1 VRDAYKKAI
10 LVITS
15 GVIAAVG
22 GFALTETVL
31 SLQYA
36 QWKIKFNKGIELS
49 SRLTVASQNPMLIW
63 EYRPNTVS
71 HYRGMFLHTNR
82 YGFRD
87 RDYEVPSRPAGV
99 YRVAFVGDS
108 VTVGLFVDDHET
120 FVRKF
125 EDYGHL
131 LNPSLQALN
140 FGIDGYNPDQIYEL
154 LRSRVMQFEPNK
166 VVYVMCLND
175 FDLTDASG
183 EKIRYYRKPHSFV
196 IEELRAL
203 FTPRLTWDA
212 RDSEAINNN
221 VKYHIWHYK
230 KNRMHVFDKIREMR
244 DFLHAKAISF
254 EVVVV
259 PVFRF
264 SISNE
269 FTNYPFMTMHHQID
283 DILGDNKIDFLDL
296 INAFSQQSRPGTL
309 LSTDVWHPNPA
320 GHDFI
325 AEQLV
330 KGLSLSKSLRV
341 VDH

>member
-1 VRDAYKKAI
+1 MVWFCIPIDMALETAI
-10 LVITS
+10 TKRPLDQRVY
-15 GVIAAVG
+15 
-22 GFALTETVL
+22 TE
-31 SLQYA
+31 
-36 QWKIKFNKGIELS
+36 
-49 SRLTVASQNPMLIW
+49 
-63 EYRPNTVS
+63 
-71 HYRGMFLHTNR
+71 LHLL
-82 YGFRD
+82 
-87 RDYEVPSRPAGV
+87 A
-99 YRVAFVGDS
+99 DS
-108 VTVGLFVDDHET
+108 VTVGLFVYDHET

-125 EDYGHL
+125 EDYGHA

-183 EKIRYYRKPHSFV
+183 EKVRYYRKPYSFV

-212 RDSEAINNN
+212 RDSEEINNN

-230 KNRMHVFDKIREMR
+230 KNKMHVFDKIREMR

-264 SISNE
+264 SRSNE
-269 FTNYPFMTMHHQID
+269 FTDYPFMTMHHQID
-283 DILGDNKIDFLDL
+283 DFLGDNNIDFLDL

-309 LSTDVWHPNPA
+309 LRPMCGIQTQPDMNSSLNSWLKA
-320 GHDFI
+320 Y
-325 AEQLV
+325 
-330 KGLSLSKSLRV
+330 LSVNR
-341 VDH
+341 